1 MKEVKK
7 TSVTLKNISQKVI
20 QYVGFV
26 VLILLIISLVGGISR
41 MRNVASKVD
50 REKEKVEKLKRENQ
64 DLLKDLEIA
73 KSQEF
78 IEKQLRDNLGLAKDG
93 EIVVILPDDV
103 MVKRFAPDIDDE
115 EKVFMEPNWKKWMKA
130 FGLI

>member
-1 MKEVKK
+1 MKEAKK
-7 TSVTLKNISQKVI
+7 TSVTLKNIPQKVI
-20 QYVGFV
+20 QYVGFI
-26 VLILLIISLVGGISR
+26 VLILLIISLIGGISR
-41 MRNVASKVD
+41 MRNAGSKVD

-64 DLLKDLEIA
+64 ELLENLETV

-93 EIVVILPDDV
+93 EIVVILPDDA

-115 EKVFMEPNWKKWMKA
+115 EEVFMEPNWKKWMKA